1 MKALTLILVA
11 ISVALSGCLGGG
23 GGSSSSAG
31 PSAEV
36 RVLHAAADA
45 PAVDIY
51 INGDL
56 AIEDLDTFTATAFTR
71 VPAEPL
77 TIDVRAAGAAA
88 DSEPVFSTEVT
99 PVRGEDYTLVAYGL
113 LGDDSFDLL
122 VITDDIQ
129 TPAAATARAFV
140 LHAAPQVGNVDVYVD
155 TTDALGDTPLLADF
169 APAADSGAYVEV
181 PAGEYRIRI
190 TPAGDPAT
198 IAYDSGFVELESGP
212 SYFLA
217 AIPRASGFSPASV
230 IALLD
235 SPPFV
240 VLEDQRAQVRA
251 LHLSPDAPAV
261 DVTVDGDVVLS
272 DVSFKDVSDY
282 LQVLAGDYTIGVEAG
297 GNEVASL
304 PVTVEAGQAY
314 SVLATGFVNVT
325 GVQGFTLRPLV
336 DDLTP
341 AAGAK
346 IRVIH
351 ASPDAPA
358 VDVLVNG
365 DIFAGLADVP
375 YFTAS
380 DYVEVPA
387 GSYDISIN
395 VADTTTTV
403 IDLPTTALAAGS
415 IYTAIAVN
423 EVASIE
429 PLLVVDP

>member
-1 MKALTLILVA
+1 
-11 ISVALSGCLGGG
+11 
-23 GGSSSSAG
+23 
-31 PSAEV
+31 
-36 RVLHAAADA
+36 
-45 PAVDIY
+45 
-51 INGDL
+51 
-56 AIEDLDTFTATAFTR
+56 
-71 VPAEPL
+71 
-77 TIDVRAAGAAA
+77 
-88 DSEPVFSTEVT
+88 
-99 PVRGEDYTLVAYGL
+99 
-113 LGDDSFDLL
+113 
-122 VITDDIQ
+122 
-129 TPAAATARAFV
+129 
-140 LHAAPQVGNVDVYVD
+140 
-155 TTDALGDTPLLADF
+155 
-169 APAADSGAYVEV
+169 
-181 PAGEYRIRI
+181 
-190 TPAGDPAT
+190 
-198 IAYDSGFVELESGP
+198 
-212 SYFLA
+212 
-217 AIPRASGFSPASV
+217 
-230 IALLD
+230 
-235 SPPFV
+235 
-240 VLEDQRAQVRA
+240 
-251 LHLSPDAPAV
+251 
-261 DVTVDGDVVLS
+261 
-272 DVSFKDVSDY
+272 VSFKDVSDY

-403 IDLPTTALAAGS
+403 IDLPTTALAAAS